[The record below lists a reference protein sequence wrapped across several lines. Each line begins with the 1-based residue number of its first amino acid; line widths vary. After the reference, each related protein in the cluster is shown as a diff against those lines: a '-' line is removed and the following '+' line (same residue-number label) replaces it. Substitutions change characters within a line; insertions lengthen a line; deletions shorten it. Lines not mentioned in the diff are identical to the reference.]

1 MTSEWEVLI
10 SAETLRQRVQELGDA
25 ISRDYADREPL
36 LLGILRG
43 AWVFLSD
50 LVRCISVPT
59 RCDFMGVSSY
69 GPSTESQGLVRIT
82 SDLSEP
88 VTGQDLIVVEDIVD
102 TGLTIDYLLRN
113 LSARRPRSL
122 KICTLLNKPERRRVE
137 IPLDYVGFNIPN
149 YFVVGYGLDYNQRYR
164 ELPFIAA
171 LSSSSAAAG
180 LPG

>member
-43 AWVFLSD
+43 AWIFLAD

-88 VTGQDLIVVEDIVD
+88 VTGQDVEPAQD
-102 TGLTIDYLLRN
+102 
-113 LSARRPRSL
+113 PRGGVL
-122 KICTLLNKPERRRVE
+122 MPPPIETVC
-137 IPLDYVGFNIPN
+137 
-149 YFVVGYGLDYNQRYR
+149 
-164 ELPFIAA
+164 
-171 LSSSSAAAG
+171 AG
-180 LPG
+180 LLVFVFGLIIVSWMSGN